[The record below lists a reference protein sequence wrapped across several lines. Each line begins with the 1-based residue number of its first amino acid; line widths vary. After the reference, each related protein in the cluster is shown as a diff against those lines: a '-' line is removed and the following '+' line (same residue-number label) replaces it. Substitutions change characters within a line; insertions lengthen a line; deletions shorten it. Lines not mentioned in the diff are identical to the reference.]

1 MPRLPDADA
10 DAYHDR
16 YGNHGEEESAAHG
29 GEHNEFPDW
38 HEPPHSGTLPPML
51 PAWLDPAALPMWG
64 IIALIVVAAG
74 VIALAGTYLAGIAD
88 RLADRTGL
96 GEAIVG
102 ALLLGAGTSLPGI
115 LTSVVTAWNG
125 YAQMAVSNGVGGLA
139 AQTVFLVAADL
150 AYRKVNLEH
159 AAASVPNILNAIL
172 LIGLLGL
179 ILVAASLPAVTI
191 PLGFSQMHPVT
202 PVLFIAYALGLR
214 MSQRAGD
221 APQWK
226 PKQTPETKQDNPD
239 DDDSGD
245 DSTAML
251 WGKFIGLILVLG
263 AAGFAVAKAGEGIV
277 DRTPLGESFVGAAF
291 TAVATS
297 LPELVTSIA
306 AVRRGALTLAVGNII
321 GGNAFDT
328 LFVGSAD
335 IAYRPGSIYHAVDGG
350 LGAQELF
357 LISVTVLMTAV
368 LASGLVARQKQG
380 AGNIGFESVLL
391 LVVYAG
397 TLAALAF
404 AF

>member
-1 MPRLPDADA
+1 VLPLAPLNVD
-10 DAYHDR
+10 
-16 YGNHGEEESAAHG
+16 
-29 GEHNEFPDW
+29 
-38 HEPPHSGTLPPML
+38 
-51 PAWLDPAALPMWG
+51 ALPMWG
-64 IIALIVVAAG
+64 IVAVIVVAAI
-74 VIALAGTYLAGIAD
+74 VIAVAGTYLAGVAD

-125 YAQMAVSNGVGGLA
+125 YAQMAISNGVGGLA

-159 AAASVPNILNAIL
+159 AAASVPNILNAVL
-172 LIGLLGL
+172 LISLLGL
-179 ILVAASLPAVTI
+179 ILIAASLPEVAI

-202 PVLFIAYALGLR
+202 PVLFIVYALGLR
-214 MSQRAGD
+214 MSQRAGN

-226 PKQTPETKQDNPD
+226 PKLTAETKQDDPD
-239 DDDSGD
+239 EDDSGD
-245 DSTAML
+245 DSTFAL
-251 WGKFIGLILVLG
+251 WAKFVGLVLVLG
-263 AAGFAVAKAGEGIV
+263 VAGFAVAKAGEGIV
-277 DRTPLGESFVGAAF
+277 DRTPLGQSFVGAAF

-350 LGAQELF
+350 LGAQEAF
-357 LISVTVLMTAV
+357 LIAVTVLMTAI
-368 LASGLVARQKQG
+368 LTSGLVAREKKG
-380 AGNIGFESVLL
+380 AGNIGFESVLM
-391 LVVYAG
+391 LVIYVG
-397 TLAALAF
+397 TLVALAT